1 MAIGVFGEIVKGKL
15 TKITLEALTKAMCLK
30 QQMNIPIELILI
42 GEEEEFSSIDYENC
56 GSDSVIL
63 YKKSPT
69 KDYITEECLA
79 TLVTYYEKYKPEI
92 MIFTGGIRGIELAP
106 RLAYRVNSKAM
117 VDCTDIMYY
126 KKSDEICIT
135 KPIYGS
141 NVYGE
146 FIAEYPL
153 IIALR
158 PHQYSIKIEKK
169 TDISVINESVQELIE
184 TDWIMHKKLVQTTAN
199 ELEDAKILVVCGRG
213 VGGKQG
219 IKKAEVIASEL
230 GGVIG
235 GTKKVIDNGWLPIDK
250 MIGQTGK
257 IVSPEL
263 CIVIGASGATPFI
276 NGIQTSKKIIAI
288 NKDEDARVFEYAD
301 IGIIEDYNPI
311 LSLIEEILKSRA

>member
-1 MAIGVFGEIVKGKL
+1 LGEIVKGQL
-15 TKITLEALTKAMCLK
+15 TKTTLEALTKAICLK
-30 QQMNIPIELILI
+30 QHMNIPIELILI
-42 GEEEEFSSIDYENC
+42 GEAEEFQSIDYENC

-63 YKKSPT
+63 YEKIRANN
-69 KDYITEECLA
+69 YITEASLA
-79 TLVTYYEKYKPEI
+79 ILFNYYEKYKPEI

-106 RLAYRVNSKAM
+106 RLAYRVNAKAM
-117 VDCTDIMYY
+117 VDCTDIMYD
-126 KKSDEICIT
+126 KTSEEICIT

-146 FIAEYPL
+146 FIGACPI

-158 PHQYSIKIEKK
+158 PHQCSIKIEKK
-169 TDISVINESVQELIE
+169 TAVSVIYESVQELIE
-184 TDWIMHKKLVQTTAN
+184 TDWIMHKRLMQTTVN

-213 VGGKQG
+213 VGGKEG
-219 IKKAEVIASEL
+219 IKKVEVIANEL

-235 GTKKVIDNGWLPIDK
+235 GTKKVIDNGWLPINK

-263 CIVIGASGATPFI
+263 CIVVGASGATPFI

-288 NKDEDARVFEYAD
+288 NKDKDARVFEYAD
-301 IGIIEDYNPI
+301 FGIIDDYDSI
-311 LSLIEEILKSRA
+311 LSQVEEILKSRG